1 MNNALWWLPLLHTY
15 KTFSLYKD
23 LIFKLILFH
32 VLSCTSEALLVYQKD
47 WWFFCLLES
56 SDFKTEYIR
65 PILQIIHVENK
76 MPKEMLRISPSNVT
90 CLCFKYSWSSV
101 KDLPPVI
108 LRNSSVLLLLPPRGC
123 RQLDCVAHLLTLP
136 HGFIW

>member
-1 MNNALWWLPLLHTY
+1 MPSGDCHYYIHT
-15 KTFSLYKD
+15 KPFLCIKKD

-56 SDFKTEYIR
+56 SYFKTEYIN
-65 PILQIIHVENK
+65 PILQIIHAENK

-108 LRNSSVLLLLPPRGC
+108 LRNSSVLLLLPPPRV
-123 RQLDCVAHLLTLP
+123 QAT
-136 HGFIW
+136 